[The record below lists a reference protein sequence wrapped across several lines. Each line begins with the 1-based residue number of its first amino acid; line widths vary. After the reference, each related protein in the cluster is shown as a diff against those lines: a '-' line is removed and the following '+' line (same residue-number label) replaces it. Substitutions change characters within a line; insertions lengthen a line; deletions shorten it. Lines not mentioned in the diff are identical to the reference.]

1 MTGARLIGLY
11 VAAYIVF
18 LYLPVALIP
27 LFSMNDAVQPA
38 FPLKGFTLAWYGQLL
53 ETPAVGKALTNSVGI
68 ALTTA
73 ALATLCG
80 TTIAYAD
87 VFLRSRLAT
96 AVAQLARLPILIP
109 GVVAGIALLIL
120 VNLAG
125 LGPSRPAMV
134 MGHLLVCLPA
144 AVPVLHARFA
154 AIPPSLAEAALDL
167 GASDATVF
175 RRVIL
180 PLAAPA
186 LGSAFTL
193 AFLVSF
199 DEFIVAY
206 FLAGTEQT
214 LPLYIWSQL
223 RFPKSLPVVMAL
235 GSLILAV
242 SVVLA
247 LTAELLRRRGTVAAP
262 AAD

>member
-27 LFSMNDAVQPA
+27 LFSVNDAVQPA
-38 FPLKGFTLAWYGQLL
+38 FPLKGFTLGWYAQLL
-53 ETPAVGKALTNSVGI
+53 ETPAVGKALRNSVGI

-87 VFLRSRLAT
+87 VFLRSPLAT
-96 AVAQLARLPILIP
+96 AVGQLARLPILIP
-109 GVVAGIALLIL
+109 GVIAGIALLIL

-144 AVPVLHARFA
+144 R
-154 AIPPSLAEAALDL
+154 I
-167 GASDATVF
+167 GMG
-175 RRVIL
+175 IL
-180 PLAAPA
+180 K
-186 LGSAFTL
+186 
-193 AFLVSF
+193 
-199 DEFIVAY
+199 D
-206 FLAGTEQT
+206 
-214 LPLYIWSQL
+214 L
-223 RFPKSLPVVMAL
+223 RFRVGQAVCSAMA
-235 GSLILAV
+235 GVGVAEGGADLAV
-242 SVVLA
+242 EVS
-247 LTAELLRRRGTVAAP
+247 
-262 AAD
+262 